1 MTHKPSA
8 ITQENPAGDAV
19 DKIISQWEAQR
30 PDLDLEGMATIGR
43 VKRCAALLQPKLES
57 VFKQFDLSFWE
68 FDVLAT
74 LRRSGDDCCL
84 SPTAL
89 FSTMM
94 VTSGTMTHRMKQ
106 LESRGLVERLPN
118 PQDARSMLVKLTDE
132 GLAKVDAAVTAHT
145 LNEKQ
150 ILTGL
155 SAEKRVALD
164 EALVSLLAVLEY
176 DEKSSGA

>member
-1 MTHKPSA
+1 MTDKLSA
-8 ITQENPAGDAV
+8 VSQENVAGDAV
-19 DKIISQWEAQR
+19 DKIISQWQAQR

-84 SPTAL
+84 SPTEL

-94 VTSGTMTHRMKQ
+94 ITSGTMTHRMKQ

-118 PQDARSMLVKLTDE
+118 PQDARSMLVKLTAE
-132 GLAKVDAAVTAHT
+132 GFSKVDAAVTAHT
-145 LNEKQ
+145 INEKQ
-150 ILTGL
+150 ILAGL
-155 SAEKRVALD
+155 PAEKLAALD
-164 EALVSLLAVLEY
+164 IALVELLKVLE
-176 DEKSSGA
+176 E

>member
-1 MTHKPSA
+1 MTDKLSA
-8 ITQENPAGDAV
+8 VTQENVAGDAV
-19 DKIISQWEAQR
+19 DKIISQWQAQR

-84 SPTAL
+84 SPTEL

-94 VTSGTMTHRMKQ
+94 ITSGTMTHRMKQ

-118 PQDARSMLVKLTDE
+118 PQDARSMLVKLTPE
-132 GLAKVDAAVTAHT
+132 GFSKVDAAVTAHT
-145 LNEKQ
+145 INEKQ
-150 ILTGL
+150 ILAGL
-155 SAEKRVALD
+155 PAEKLAALD
-164 EALVSLLAVLEY
+164 IALVELLKVLE
-176 DEKSSGA
+176 E